1 MISSSVFIFRSL
13 FSSQR
18 TIKQGLLYSL
28 IWPIVSKGYDHM
40 VNREKEYETGY
51 KMTIIMLIN
60 LLTAL
65 VYVCI
70 YIHACML
77 SHSVVS
83 NSVTPWTVA
92 HQAPLSM
99 EFFRQEY
106 WSGLPFPP
114 PGDLPNPGIKPTSPV
129 SPELADGFFTT
140 EPPGKPVKTPT
151 PNSSNFDQWLKASF
165 PYLEVH
171 LSGDWRAWN

>member
-51 KMTIIMLIN
+51 KMTIIMVIN

-106 WSGLPFPP
+106 WSGLPFPILGNRP
-114 PGDLPNPGIKPTSPV
+114 DPEIETMSLVSCALAGRSLTLHHLGNP
-129 SPELADGFFTT
+129 
-140 EPPGKPVKTPT
+140 
-151 PNSSNFDQWLKASF
+151 
-165 PYLEVH
+165 
-171 LSGDWRAWN
+171 R